1 MAILATFFSTGFPP
15 HGFDSVAGFGGAA
28 GPGLGARAGGGLSGA
43 VASLGLPG
51 GTGFSLSAG
60 GGVGVRLCLGGAVVG
75 CALGAR
81 REGTRWGGSWLAGS
95 ETGLRLPAGAGLA
108 TGPRTTGARFA
119 TAGGVGPRQ
128 TSFAAEGFGCAGA

>member
-28 GPGLGARAGGGLSGA
+28 GPGLGARAGGGLAGA

-60 GGVGVRLCLGGAVVG
+60 GGVGIRFCLGGAVVG
-75 CALGAR
+75 CALSARCEGA
-81 REGTRWGGSWLAGS
+81 RWGGGRTAG
-95 ETGLRLPAGAGLA
+95 GLPPHGRRPVHGVPGFGSVGPLGAVAGAGIRA
-108 TGPRTTGARFA
+108 CAWAGAGTGA
-119 TAGGVGPRQ
+119 
-128 TSFAAEGFGCAGA
+128 